1 MSQTYSALPRARVLA
16 LLRFGT
22 SEFPN
27 PSQGTFNSVNRI
39 VLRHWQSRDIVIGL
53 WALAREPPE
62 QIPLATFGISSDH
75 AKIVA
80 GTDVL
85 MCHASGNDNHIAR
98 LHLDV
103 LAVLAAESQS
113 RSARINTQHLMGRAE
128 IMRKGIDTDS
138 PRVGPVVPDKT
149 LLEKRS
155 RIFGVDRDRVS
166 IDKQGE
172 GTIWEN
178 TIVFET

>member
-27 PSQGTFNSVNRI
+27 PSQGTFDSVNRI

-53 WALAREPPE
+53 WALAREPPK

-80 GTDVL
+80 GTEGRKWDL
-85 MCHASGNDNHIAR
+85 LRGLPGERPKADHDIA
-98 LHLDV
+98 
-103 LAVLAAESQS
+103 A
-113 RSARINTQHLMGRAE
+113 
-128 IMRKGIDTDS
+128 
-138 PRVGPVVPDKT
+138 
-149 LLEKRS
+149 
-155 RIFGVDRDRVS
+155 
-166 IDKQGE
+166 
-172 GTIWEN
+172 
-178 TIVFET
+178 